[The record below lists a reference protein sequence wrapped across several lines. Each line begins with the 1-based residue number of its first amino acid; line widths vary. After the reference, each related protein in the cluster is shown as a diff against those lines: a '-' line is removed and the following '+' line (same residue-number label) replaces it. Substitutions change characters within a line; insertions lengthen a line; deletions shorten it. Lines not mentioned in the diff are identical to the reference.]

1 MTTPDSSCLQLP
13 PNLAVIASEKLG
25 ETSDEIRSNALESLR
40 QKILELSELDRIQ
53 DVSDKNLIRFL
64 RSRKFDID
72 KALKQTI
79 EYRHFFSKYAEELKD
94 IKKEEFNKFEQLSQF
109 LTVLKEGTI
118 NEHVVI
124 IMHPKAAI
132 SLFTKEFVRENPNL
146 MLRFN
151 IWLFEKL
158 SFDLQV
164 QVNGL
169 VIINTFSKLTMWDQM
184 AMSGMAPMSH
194 QTDTFKFF
202 QILGF
207 RFGGAYIFEQPFIF
221 NIIWALARPFMS
233 EKIRSRFNLCG
244 SDYTKLA
251 NVVTDVSQLPTF
263 LGGTVENYESSWIQ
277 EQE

>member
-1 MTTPDSSCLQLP
+1 MSLQLP
-13 PNLAVIASEKLG
+13 PHLALIASEKLG
-25 ETSDEIRSNALESLR
+25 ETSDEVRSTALETLR
-40 QKILELSELDRIQ
+40 QKILELPEISDRVQ

-64 RSRKFDID
+64 RSRKFDIE
-72 KALKQTI
+72 KALHQTI
-79 EYRHFFSKYAEELKD
+79 EYQHFYTKYAQELKD
-94 IKKEEFNKFEQLSQF
+94 IKKEEFNQYLQLEKF
-109 LTVLKEGTI
+109 LTVIKKDTI
-118 NEHVVI
+118 DGHVVI
-124 IMHPKAAI
+124 IMHPKSAI

-151 IWLFEKL
+151 IYLFEKL
-158 SFDLQV
+158 SFDPQV
-164 QVNGL
+164 QVCGL
-169 VIINTFSKLTMWDQM
+169 VVINTFAKLTMWDQM

-244 SDYTKLA
+244 SDYSRLTA
-251 NVVTDVSQLPTF
+251 VVNDVTQLPIF
-263 LGGTVENYESSWIQ
+263 VGGTVENYESTWIQ
-277 EQE
+277 EQED